1 MAELMRYAQI
11 EENRRMYAGP
21 RYEAAYQQVNTRI
34 AARETI
40 LIGYIAAAATLIGV
54 AFGSPDFR
62 KIALVIPYMAV
73 AVGLIL
79 FNHETVIAQ
88 LEEYLADMCADIRGD
103 WYNRESLS
111 EGRRRSLR
119 YRTLALLFII
129 GGSSVIAVLIGRDV
143 AVGNVVVV
151 WYTDIAA
158 TLAAIFCVL
167 QPRIR
172 RLQQYRRWMAV
183 QR

>member
-1 MAELMRYAQI
+1 
-11 EENRRMYAGP
+11 MYGP

-88 LEEYLADMCADIRGD
+88 LEEYLADMCVDIRGD

-111 EGRRRSLR
+111 EARRRGLG
-119 YRTLALLFII
+119 YRTLALFVII
-129 GGSSVIAVLIGRDV
+129 GGSSTVAVLIGRDV
-143 AVGNVVVV
+143 AVGNVAV

-158 TLAAIFCVL
+158 TLVAIFCVL

-172 RLQQYRRWMAV
+172 RLQQYRRWIAV
-183 QR
+183 QH